1 MAIELIDKIQQKNDG
16 SFFLVDA
23 EDVEYDGKSIIDA
36 LKAGDIVAT
45 GGGNTMHFA
54 NVNVGSSTPFDAG
67 ALTPGSPKAGDLV
80 LDVNGDLYTV
90 TKVDGT
96 TVTPSA
102 ALTTEDGA
110 SASLRGPAGP
120 AGPQGEQGATGAQ
133 GPEGPAGPA
142 GPKGDKGDP
151 GKDGTGVSIK
161 GSVADAGSLPAEGNA
176 AGDAYITTDDGH
188 MHTWDGSKWI
198 DAGEIK
204 GPKGDK
210 GETGPAGPAGP
221 TGPAGKDGAAGAQG
235 PKGDKG
241 DPGAPGAQGPAGPAG
256 PGISFGAGAPTGEPE
271 AGAMYIDTN
280 TFDVYGT
287 EAAQA

>member
-1 MAIELIDKIQQKNDG
+1 MAISLIDKIVPKNG
-16 SFFLVDA
+16 AFEFIADA
-23 EDVEYDGKSIIDA
+23 ENVEYDGKSIIEA

-45 GGGNTMHFA
+45 GGGNKVHFA
-54 NVNVGSSTPFDAG
+54 NVNVGSSTPFDAS
-67 ALTPGSPKAGDLV
+67 ALTPGDPKAGDLV
-80 LDVNGDLYTV
+80 LDVNGDLYKV
-90 TKVDGT
+90 TEVEGT
-96 TVTPSA
+96 TVTPSDALKDSGGA
-102 ALTTEDGA
+102 AM
-110 SASLRGPAGP
+110 SLRGPQGP

-142 GPKGDKGDP
+142 GAKGDKGDP

-161 GSVADAGSLPAEGNA
+161 GSVASADALPAEGNQ

-188 MHTWDGSKWI
+188 MHTWDGEKWV

-210 GETGPAGPAGP
+210 GDPGETGPAGP

-241 DPGAPGAQGPAGPAG
+241 DPGAAGATGPQGPVG
-256 PGISFGAGAPTGEPE
+256 PGIIFGSGAPTSDGVEGQTYVDI
-271 AGAMYIDTN
+271 ATY
-280 TFDVYGT
+280 DVYQYK
-287 EAAQA
+287 AQES